1 MKYLV
6 MALLLV
12 ACSKSV
18 DQAPVAHRNDNVLE
32 SPFLVRDLNGTLLSI
47 TLEPN
52 VVCYSYKDG
61 ETARPCDIFVYAT
74 VHLSKPLKGELHIE
88 LKREN
93 TGKTDVV
100 ILVIAPNSVSTILNT
115 GFSNHDNLDVP
126 DNVRIEKI
134 TIMPFI
140 D

>member
-6 MALLLV
+6 IVLLLV
-12 ACSKSV
+12 SCSKSIENTN
-18 DQAPVAHRNDNVLE
+18 PVNKSSNVLA
-32 SPFLVRDLNGTLLSI
+32 SGYLVRDLDSTTLSI

-61 ETARPCDIFVYAT
+61 EPFKPCDIFVYAT
-74 VHLSKPLKGELHIE
+74 IYLSKPITSELHIE

-93 TGKTDVV
+93 PNDNAAVV
-100 ILVIAPNSVSTILNT
+100 LVIAPNSTTTILNT
-115 GFSNHDNLDVP
+115 GFSNHDNQDVP
-126 DNVRIEKI
+126 DNVRIGKI
-134 TIMPFI
+134 TIVPVI

>member
-18 DQAPVAHRNDNVLE
+18 DQAPVAQRNDNVLE
-32 SPFLVRDLNGTLLSI
+32 SSFLVRDLNGTLLSI

-61 ETARPCDIFVYAT
+61 EAARPCDIFVYAT
-74 VHLSKPLKGELHIE
+74 VHLSKPLTDELHIE
-88 LKREN
+88 LRRE
-93 TGKTDVV
+93 TSAGTDDVV
-100 ILVIAPNSVSTILNT
+100 LVIAPNSVNAILNT
-115 GFSNHDNLDVP
+115 GFSNQDNLNVP
-126 DNVRIEKI
+126 DNVRIRKI
-134 TIMPFI
+134 TMVPFK